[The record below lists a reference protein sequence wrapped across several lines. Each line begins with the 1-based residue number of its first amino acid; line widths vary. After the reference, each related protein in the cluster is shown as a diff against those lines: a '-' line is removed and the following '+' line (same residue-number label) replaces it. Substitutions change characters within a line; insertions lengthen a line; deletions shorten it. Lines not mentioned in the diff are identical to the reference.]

1 MITAAISASNEPSG
15 RRSSLSPGRL
25 LLFLLTF
32 LTAVTAGLTLAAP
45 ARAHPMPDSMVS
57 VRMHEG
63 RWRLHLS
70 LPFDRLAMAL
80 ISTGRMPDPGP
91 GFTAYPVPG
100 KAVVRRYVLDEL
112 HLASPGGRP
121 WRLSVV
127 SLAPPPFNTRDW
139 TVDVDALP
147 PPGADPRKATL
158 SYGVIIRDV
167 IPDVAVVAVDQDW
180 QGGILPGEPR
190 LLGKL
195 SGDDRTITIDGAKGT
210 GASALGQ
217 MVEMGAWHILEGA
230 DHIAFLLTLL
240 LTVTLTA
247 HQGHWIAERRNRKI
261 LSNTLW
267 RVTAFTAGHTLSLLA
282 TSLRWLPAA
291 GQGIEV
297 LIAISV
303 AATALHALTPV
314 FPRREA
320 WVAGG
325 FGLIHGMAFA
335 TAIRDLDLS
344 IPQTVMAT
352 LGFNIG
358 IELVQ
363 LGIVAVVLPLL
374 MWLHTRKYEPLVR
387 RPAAAAALLA
397 AIWWAVSRMLGE

>member
-1 MITAAISASNEPSG
+1 
-15 RRSSLSPGRL
+15 
-25 LLFLLTF
+25 
-32 LTAVTAGLTLAAP
+32 
-45 ARAHPMPDSMVS
+45 MPDSMVS

-63 RWRLHLS
+63 RWRLHLA

-80 ISTGRMPDPGP
+80 ISTGRIPDPGP
-91 GFTAYPVPG
+91 GFTQYPVPD
-100 KAVVRRYVLDEL
+100 KRVVARYVLDEL
-112 HLASPGGRP
+112 HLASRDGQP

-127 SLAPPPFNTRDW
+127 SLAPPAPNARNW
-139 TVDVDALP
+139 SIDVDAVAP
-147 PPGADPRKATL
+147 TGADLRKAVL
-158 SYGVIIRDV
+158 SYDVIIRDV
-167 IPDVAVVAVDQDW
+167 IPDVAVIAVDQDW
-180 QGGILPGEPR
+180 QGGVLPGQPR

-195 SGDDRTITIDGAKGT
+195 SEDDRTITIDGAHGT
-210 GASALGQ
+210 GLAALGQ
-217 MVEMGAWHILEGA
+217 MVGMGVWHILEGA

-240 LTVTLTA
+240 LTVTLA
-247 HQGHWIAERRNRKI
+247 ARQGHWIIERRPRKI

-267 RVTAFTAGHTLSLLA
+267 RVSAFTAGHTLSLLA

-303 AATALHALTPV
+303 AVTALHALTPIV
-314 FPRREA
+314 PRREA

-344 IPQTVMAT
+344 TGQTVAAT
-352 LGFNIG
+352 LGFNLG

-374 MWLHTRKYEPLVR
+374 LWLRTRTFEPMVR
-387 RPAAAAALLA
+387 RPVAAAALIMA
-397 AIWWAVSRMLGE
+397 VWWAVSRMLGE

>member
-1 MITAAISASNEPSG
+1 MTTAATSASDELLG
-15 RRSSLSPGRL
+15 CEGSLPWGRL
-25 LLFLLTF
+25 LLFLLALVMAF
-32 LTAVTAGLTLAAP
+32 SAAFSAP
-45 ARAHPMPDSMVS
+45 VRAHPMPDSTVS

-63 RWRLHLS
+63 RWRLHIA

-80 ISTGRMPDPGP
+80 ISTGRIPDPGP
-91 GFTAYPVPG
+91 GFTQYPAPDR
-100 KAVVRRYVLDEL
+100 KAVASYVLGAM
-112 HLASPGGRP
+112 HLASSDGRP
-121 WRLSVV
+121 WRLSIV
-127 SLAPPPFNTRDW
+127 SLAPPAPNARNW
-139 TVDVDALP
+139 TIDVDAIAP
-147 PPGADPRKATL
+147 SGADPRKAVL
-158 SYGVIIRDV
+158 SYDVIIRDV
-167 IPDVAVVAVDQDW
+167 IPDVAVIAIDQDW
-180 QGGILPGEPR
+180 EGGVLPGEPR

-195 SGDDRTITIDGAKGT
+195 SEDDRTITIDGEQAT
-210 GASALGQ
+210 GLAALGQ
-217 MVEMGAWHILEGA
+217 MVGMGVWHILEGV

-247 HQGHWIAERRNRKI
+247 RQGHWIVERDMRKI

-282 TSLRWLPAA
+282 ASLRWLPAA

-303 AATALHALTPV
+303 AVTALHALAPIV
-314 FPRREA
+314 PRREA
-320 WVAGG
+320 WVAGA

-344 IPQTVMAT
+344 AGQTVAAT
-352 LGFNIG
+352 LSFNLG

-374 MWLHTRKYEPLVR
+374 LWLRTRSVEPMVR
-387 RPAAAAALLA
+387 RPVAAVALMMA
-397 AIWWAVSRMLGE
+397 VWWAVSRMFGE